1 MAIPGIVPTV
11 PSIGSIGSLGG
22 TKAVAGPEA
31 AQSFGDM
38 IANGIQNVADSQA
51 KADGLAQAAATGD
64 LTDLHDYMIASSQ
77 AQLTTEL
84 TVTVRNKAVES
95 FNEIMRMQI

>member
-1 MAIPGIVPTV
+1 MPVPGVGALPTL
-11 PSIGSIGSLGG
+11 PSVGSVGA
-22 TKAVAGPEA
+22 TKAAAGPEA
-31 AQSFGDM
+31 AQSFGDLV
-38 IANGIQNVADSQA
+38 ANGIQNVADSQA